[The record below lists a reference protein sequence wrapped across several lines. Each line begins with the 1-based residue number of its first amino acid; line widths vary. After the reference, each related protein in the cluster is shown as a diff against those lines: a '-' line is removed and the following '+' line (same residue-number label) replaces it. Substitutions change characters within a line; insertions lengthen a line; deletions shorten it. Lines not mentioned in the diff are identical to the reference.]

1 MYYIMAWLKIELK
14 TRNKSIAT
22 LSPVYILFTF
32 LTSEQHFLELEQY
45 YWWFKQYIRL
55 QYYITTVLSRSQP
68 FLHNLCDLSASSD
81 VGDRYHSKGECELS
95 SWSVQRRGEN
105 LVRERRGGK
114 NLVREGRGV
123 NILVGGRGV
132 KIHVEE
138 KEMEVDEH

>member
-1 MYYIMAWLKIELK
+1 M
-14 TRNKSIAT
+14 
-22 LSPVYILFTF
+22 
-32 LTSEQHFLELEQY
+32 
-45 YWWFKQYIRL
+45 
-55 QYYITTVLSRSQP
+55 
-68 FLHNLCDLSASSD
+68 
-81 VGDRYHSKGECELS
+81 
-95 SWSVQRRGEN
+95 QRRGEN